1 MGTISNPI
9 RRTASHA
16 IDMYFDLDEALTLP
30 PEDHICYRG
39 NNYNIATSTAYTLA
53 ANMPTA
59 VGAEEVNEGVIC
71 SICAVCFHHGYS
83 DHDHEFA
90 AKQVPCRH
98 VYHQTCIANWLSNS
112 NSCPLCRSTI
122 IPIDRRPI
130 TN

>member
-59 VGAEEVNEGVIC
+59 VGAEEVNEGALEMP
-71 SICAVCFHHGYS
+71 SIDS
-83 DHDHEFA
+83 LA
-90 AKQVPCRH
+90 APNCRIEA
-98 VYHQTCIANWLSNS
+98 YLANGKTQHSAD
-112 NSCPLCRSTI
+112 PVEK
-122 IPIDRRPI
+122 
-130 TN
+130 